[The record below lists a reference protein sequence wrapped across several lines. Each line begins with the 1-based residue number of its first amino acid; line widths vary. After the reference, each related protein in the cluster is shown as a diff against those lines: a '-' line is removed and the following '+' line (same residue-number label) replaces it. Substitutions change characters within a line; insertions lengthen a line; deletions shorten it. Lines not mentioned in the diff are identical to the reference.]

1 MSSITKQLL
10 LVKMYSFICLVNILV
25 TRVSFLIIRVESLE
39 VHELSVDNFLCPIE
53 VVVQP

>member
-1 MSSITKQLL
+1 
-10 LVKMYSFICLVNILV
+10 MYSFICLVNILV

-39 VHELSVDNFLCPIE
+39 VHKLSVDNFFCPIE